1 MIISLIIFFF
11 IIVFIEFYF
20 YVGIKNVLNKKSRLI
35 YIFTFLSLYLFFI
48 IYSFT
53 FEISSSSRVFSYYL
67 TIIFLFL
74 IAKTISLPIILIEDL
89 FRLFNFVKSN
99 INTKSRV
106 NLSRRALISKLSL
119 IFSSLILPIGF
130 DGIFFGKYRYRI
142 INHKIYFKNLP
153 KKFDGYKLIQLS
165 DFHCG
170 SLENKHMVDKAVK
183 MVNDENADLI
193 LFTGDFVNN
202 RFEEVKPW
210 VKSLSKLKAKD
221 GMISVLGNHDYG
233 DYQRWSNKKK
243 KEENFKNLLEI
254 QKKIGFRVLMN
265 ENKYV
270 IKDGEK
276 IAIVGVENW
285 GARFNQLGD
294 IEKSIKNISDKDF
307 KIVLSHDPTHWER
320 VLKDHP
326 KKFDL
331 TLSGHT
337 HGMQFGIEIPG
348 IIKWSPVQWVYKYWA
363 GLYTHRGRYLNVNRG
378 FGVLAFPGRV
388 GIWPEITSITL
399 KRSV

>member
-11 IIVFIEFYF
+11 ILVFIEFYF
-20 YVGIKNVLNKKSRLI
+20 YLGVKKILNRKSRLI
-35 YIFTFLSLYLFFI
+35 YIFTFFSLYLFFV

-67 TIIFLFL
+67 SIIFLFL
-74 IAKTISLPIILIEDL
+74 IAKTISLPIILIDDL
-89 FRLFNFVKSN
+89 FRLFNFIKSK
-99 INTKSRV
+99 INTKSKV
-106 NLSRRALISKLSL
+106 NLKRRALISKLSL
-119 IFSSLILPIGF
+119 IFSSLTLPVGF

-142 INHKIYFKNLP
+142 INYEIKFKNLP
-153 KKFDGYKLIQLS
+153 KKFDGYKLVQLS

-170 SLENKHMVDKAVK
+170 SLENKHMVDKAIK
-183 MVNDENADLI
+183 MINDENADLI
-193 LFTGDFVNN
+193 VFTGDFVNN
-202 RFEEVKPW
+202 RYEEVKPW
-210 VKSLSKLKAKD
+210 VKSFSKLKAKD
-221 GMISVLGNHDYG
+221 DMISVLGNHDYG
-233 DYQRWSNKKK
+233 DYQRWSSKFE

-254 QKKIGFRVLMN
+254 QKKIGFKVLMN
-265 ENKYV
+265 ENKY
-270 IKDGEK
+270 IIRGDEK

-294 IEKSIKNISDKDF
+294 IEKSIQNISEIDF
-307 KIVLSHDPTHWER
+307 KIVLSHDPTHWEKI
-320 VLKDHP
+320 LKDHP

-363 GLYTHRGRYLNVNRG
+363 GLYTHNGKYLNVNRG

-388 GIWPEITSITL
+388 GIWPEITTITL
-399 KRSV
+399 KRSI

>member
-11 IIVFIEFYF
+11 ILVFIEFYF
-20 YVGIKNVLNKKSRLI
+20 YLGVKKILNRKSRLI
-35 YIFTFLSLYLFFI
+35 YIFTFFSLYLFFV

-67 TIIFLFL
+67 SIIFLFL

-89 FRLFNFVKSN
+89 FRLFNFIKTKINAKS
-99 INTKSRV
+99 KV
-106 NLSRRALISKLSL
+106 NLKRRALISKLSL
-119 IFSSLILPIGF
+119 IFSSLTLPVGF

-142 INHKIYFKNLP
+142 INHEINFKNLP
-153 KKFDGYKLIQLS
+153 KKFDGYKLVQLS

-170 SLENKHMVDKAVK
+170 SLENKHMVDKAIK
-183 MVNDENADLI
+183 MINDENADLI

-202 RFEEVKPW
+202 RYEEVKPW
-210 VKSLSKLKAKD
+210 VKSFSKLKAKD
-221 GMISVLGNHDYG
+221 DMISVLGNHDYG
-233 DYQRWSNKKK
+233 DYQRWSSKFE

-254 QKKIGFRVLMN
+254 QKKIGFKVLMN
-265 ENKYV
+265 ENKY
-270 IKDGEK
+270 IIRGDEK

-294 IEKSIKNISDKDF
+294 IEKSIQNISEIDF
-307 KIVLSHDPTHWER
+307 KIVLSHDPTHWEKI
-320 VLKDHP
+320 LKDHP

-348 IIKWSPVQWVYKYWA
+348 IIKWSPVKWVYKYWA
-363 GLYTHRGRYLNVNRG
+363 GLYTHNGKYLNVNRG

-388 GIWPEITSITL
+388 GIWPEITTITL